1 MACDGS
7 NFYVHRK
14 WVNGIYKVRSDYPL
28 AQLSVCEMGDPFW
41 RAQPLFD
48 SNGNPKTPIDCAVP
62 SNFFENVNID
72 LYTVSYDTSPLTFHR
87 WVTPQGNYATGYFSD
102 QAKCNKTPGA
112 LPGIWA
118 APNQWQSTCHGVG
131 VKRELTQLELHA
143 NACSGGEINQN
154 FCNSLT
160 DQGGN
165 PRKPLVCGG
174 TDANIYTYN
183 PVNAAL
189 EGLGGTF
196 TDLSNESDQL
206 AAQLV
211 QEQRK
216 RIFTYSA
223 IGLLVA
229 LIIYLIVK
237 W

>member
-1 MACDGS
+1 MPTGTLPNSFFIPTGEIWTISYDGS
-7 NFYVHRK
+7 
-14 WVNGIYKVRSDYPL
+14 PL
-28 AQLSVCEMGDPFW
+28 AFTRM
-41 RAQPLFD
+41 A
-48 SNGNPKTPIDCAVP
+48 
-62 SNFFENVNID
+62 
-72 LYTVSYDTSPLTFHR
+72 SPE
-87 WVTPQGNYATGYFSD
+87 GNYTTGYFSEK
-102 QAKCNKTPGA
+102 ATCNKTPGA
-112 LPGIWA
+112 GPGTWA
-118 APNQWQSTCHGVG
+118 APNQWQSTCHGPG
-131 VKRELTQLELHA
+131 VKRELTQIELQG
-143 NACSGGEINQN
+143 NAFQHGPNSD
-154 FCNSLT
+154 FCNTLT

-165 PRKPLVCGG
+165 PRKPVVCGG

-211 QEQRK
+211 QQQRK

-223 IGLLVA
+223 AGLLVA